1 MNTGISAINE
11 EVQRASGFVR
21 PLFSEIGKVIIGQN
35 YLVERLVIGLLA
47 NGHVLLEGVPG
58 LAKTMCVRTMASA
71 IHATFH
77 RVQFTPDLLPAD
89 ITGTLIYSPQDGKY
103 HATKGPVFAN
113 FVLADEINRAPAK
126 VQSALLETMQER
138 QVTLGG
144 ETMPLPSPFLVL
156 ATENPIDQEGTY
168 PLPEA
173 QVDRFMFKV
182 LLDYPSFEEERKI
195 LDRMAFTAPETQVQ
209 PVIPL
214 EEILQTRK
222 LVDQIHVDEKVRDYV
237 VHIVFATRQPEKY
250 KLDLKHFIQFGAS
263 PRATI
268 YLTLAAK
275 AWALLQGR
283 TYVTPEDI
291 KSIGPD
297 VLRHRLILTYEA
309 EAQAVT
315 TDAIIKKIFNA
326 VPVP

>member
-1 MNTGISAINE
+1 
-11 EVQRASGFVR
+11 
-21 PLFSEIGKVIIGQN
+21 
-35 YLVERLVIGLLA
+35 
-47 NGHVLLEGVPG
+47 
-58 LAKTMCVRTMASA
+58 
-71 IHATFH
+71 
-77 RVQFTPDLLPAD
+77 
-89 ITGTLIYSPQDGKY
+89 
-103 HATKGPVFAN
+103 
-113 FVLADEINRAPAK
+113 
-126 VQSALLETMQER
+126 
-138 QVTLGG
+138 
-144 ETMPLPSPFLVL
+144 VL

-182 LLDYPSFEEERKI
+182 LLDYPSFPEERKI
-195 LDRMAFTAPETQVQ
+195 LDRMAFTAPETKVNA
-209 PVIPL
+209 VIPL
-214 EEILQTRK
+214 DEILHTRK

-237 VHIVFATRQPEKY
+237 VHLVFATRKPEQY
-250 KLDLKHFIQFGAS
+250 KLEMKHFIQFGAS

-275 AWALLQGR
+275 AWAFLQGR
-283 TYVTPEDI
+283 TYVTPEDV

-315 TDAIIKKIFNA
+315 ADALIKKIFNA

>member
-1 MNTGISAINE
+1 
-11 EVQRASGFVR
+11 
-21 PLFSEIGKVIIGQN
+21 
-35 YLVERLVIGLLA
+35 
-47 NGHVLLEGVPG
+47 
-58 LAKTMCVRTMASA
+58 
-71 IHATFH
+71 
-77 RVQFTPDLLPAD
+77 
-89 ITGTLIYSPQDGKY
+89 
-103 HATKGPVFAN
+103 
-113 FVLADEINRAPAK
+113 
-126 VQSALLETMQER
+126 
-138 QVTLGG
+138 
-144 ETMPLPSPFLVL
+144 
-156 ATENPIDQEGTY
+156 
-168 PLPEA
+168 
-173 QVDRFMFKV
+173 VDRFMFKV
-182 LLDYPSFEEERKI
+182 LLDYPSFAEERKI

-214 EEILQTRK
+214 EEILETRK

-237 VHIVFATRQPEKY
+237 VHLVFATRNPEQY

-283 TYVTPEDI
+283 TYVTPEDV

>member
-1 MNTGISAINE
+1 
-11 EVQRASGFVR
+11 
-21 PLFSEIGKVIIGQN
+21 
-35 YLVERLVIGLLA
+35 
-47 NGHVLLEGVPG
+47 
-58 LAKTMCVRTMASA
+58 
-71 IHATFH
+71 
-77 RVQFTPDLLPAD
+77 
-89 ITGTLIYSPQDGKY
+89 
-103 HATKGPVFAN
+103 
-113 FVLADEINRAPAK
+113 
-126 VQSALLETMQER
+126 
-138 QVTLGG
+138 
-144 ETMPLPSPFLVL
+144 L

-195 LDRMAFTAPETQVQ
+195 LDRMAFTAPETQVN
-209 PVIPL
+209 PVIAL
-214 EEILQTRK
+214 DEILHTRK

-237 VHIVFATRQPEKY
+237 VHLVFATRKPEQY

-268 YLTLAAK
+268 YLTVAAK
-275 AWALLQGR
+275 AWALLQSR
-283 TYVTPEDI
+283 TYVTPEDV

-297 VLRHRLILTYEA
+297 VLRHRLILSYEA
-309 EAQAVT
+309 EAQSVT

>member
-1 MNTGISAINE
+1 
-11 EVQRASGFVR
+11 
-21 PLFSEIGKVIIGQN
+21 
-35 YLVERLVIGLLA
+35 
-47 NGHVLLEGVPG
+47 
-58 LAKTMCVRTMASA
+58 
-71 IHATFH
+71 
-77 RVQFTPDLLPAD
+77 
-89 ITGTLIYSPQDGKY
+89 
-103 HATKGPVFAN
+103 
-113 FVLADEINRAPAK
+113 
-126 VQSALLETMQER
+126 
-138 QVTLGG
+138 
-144 ETMPLPSPFLVL
+144 
-156 ATENPIDQEGTY
+156 
-168 PLPEA
+168 LPEA

-195 LDRMAFTAPETQVQ
+195 LDRMAFTAPETKVE

-214 EEILQTRK
+214 EEILRTRK
-222 LVDQIHVDEKVRDYV
+222 LVDHIHVDEKVRDYV
-237 VHIVFATRQPEKY
+237 VHLVFATRKPEQY
-250 KLDLKHFIQFGAS
+250 KLDIKHFIQFGAS

-283 TYVTPEDI
+283 AYVTPEDI

-315 TDAIIKKIFNA
+315 ADSIIKKIFNA

>member
-1 MNTGISAINE
+1 MSNTLDELNQ
-11 EVQRASGFVR
+11 EVRQSTGWVTTLRT
-21 PLFSEIGKVIIGQN
+21 EIGRVVVGQQ
-35 YLVERLVIGLLA
+35 YLVDRLIVGLLA

-58 LAKTMCVRTMASA
+58 LAKTLSVRTLATA
-71 IHATFH
+71 IQAKFN
-77 RVQFTPDLLPAD
+77 RIQFTPDLLPAD
-89 ITGTLIYSPQDGKY
+89 IIGTLIYNPQDGKY

-113 FVLADEINRAPAK
+113 LVLADEINRAPAK
-126 VQSALLETMQER
+126 VQSALLEAMQER

-182 LLDYPSFEEERKI
+182 IINYPTMEEERKI
-195 LDRMAFTAPETQVQ
+195 LDTMAFTSPNMKVQ

-214 EEILQTRK
+214 EEIFKTRH
-222 LVDQIHVDEKVRDYV
+222 LVDKIHVDDKIRDYIV
-237 VHIVFATRQPEKY
+237 RLVFATRQPEKY
-250 KLDLKHFIQFGAS
+250 GLDIKHLIQFGAS

-268 YLTLAAK
+268 NLTLAAK
-275 AWALLQGR
+275 AWALLEGR
-283 TYVTPEDI
+283 GYVTPEDI

-297 VLRHRLILTYEA
+297 VLRHRILLTYEA
-309 EAQAVT
+309 EAEGVT
-315 TDAIIKKIFNA
+315 TDAIIKKIFNTIA
-326 VPVP
+326 VP

>member
-1 MNTGISAINE
+1 MDTSVTERGEGSSLMERILYEVKKVVVGQDHFLERVLVAIMA
-11 EVQRASGFVR
+11 QGH
-21 PLFSEIGKVIIGQN
+21 L
-35 YLVERLVIGLLA
+35 LV
-47 NGHVLLEGVPG
+47 EGVPG
-58 LAKTMCVRTMASA
+58 LAKTLTVKTLARTIRGSCKR
-71 IHATFH
+71 I
-77 RVQFTPDLLPAD
+77 QFTPDLVPAD
-89 ITGTLIYSPQDGKY
+89 IVGTRIYNQKTGDF
-103 HATKGPVFAN
+103 ATSLGPVFTN
-113 FVLADEINRAPAK
+113 LLLADEINRAPAK
-126 VQSALLETMQER
+126 VQSALLEVMQEY
-138 QVTLGG
+138 QVTIAGQTHKVP
-144 ETMPLPSPFLVL
+144 EPFLVM
-156 ATENPIDQEGTY
+156 ATQNPIETEGTY

-195 LDRMAFTAPETQVQ
+195 LDRMAFTAPETQVS
-209 PVIPL
+209 PVVPL
-214 EEILQTRK
+214 DEILQTRK

-237 VHIVFATRQPEKY
+237 VHLVFATRQPEKY

-283 TYVTPEDI
+283 TYVTPEDV

>member
-1 MNTGISAINE
+1 
-11 EVQRASGFVR
+11 
-21 PLFSEIGKVIIGQN
+21 
-35 YLVERLVIGLLA
+35 
-47 NGHVLLEGVPG
+47 
-58 LAKTMCVRTMASA
+58 
-71 IHATFH
+71 
-77 RVQFTPDLLPAD
+77 
-89 ITGTLIYSPQDGKY
+89 
-103 HATKGPVFAN
+103 
-113 FVLADEINRAPAK
+113 
-126 VQSALLETMQER
+126 
-138 QVTLGG
+138 
-144 ETMPLPSPFLVL
+144 
-156 ATENPIDQEGTY
+156 
-168 PLPEA
+168 
-173 QVDRFMFKV
+173 V
-182 LLDYPSFEEERKI
+182 LLDYPSFAEERKI

-214 EEILQTRK
+214 EEIMQTRK

-237 VHIVFATRQPEKY
+237 VHLVFATRKPEQY

-283 TYVTPEDI
+283 TYVTPEDV

-315 TDAIIKKIFNA
+315 TDDIIKKIFNA